1 MSGTI
6 LQIGIVDYNIPSQ
19 NLYATYNHRGGCSL
33 GLAGNETNKSNVSE
47 YRMRMSEKQSNNPI
61 PVVDVIIQQDFE
73 VLFARRKKEP
83 FKGYLGFPV
92 GFVNLG
98 ETAGRRDT

>member
-1 MSGTI
+1 MNMSKKR
-6 LQIGIVDYNIPSQ
+6 S
-19 NLYATYNHRGGCSL
+19 
-33 GLAGNETNKSNVSE
+33 
-47 YRMRMSEKQSNNPI
+47 NPI
-61 PVVDVIIQQDFE
+61 LVVDVIIKQE
-73 VLFARRKKEP
+73 SMILFARRKKEP